1 MTRNDQDHQPASRP
15 ARRRR
20 AGRLAALAAAAAAA
34 GALAAP
40 AGAAPGDL
48 DLVSRADGPAGAPAS
63 SEGSVPGQGG
73 ISASGRIVV
82 FQSGAD
88 NLSLED
94 DDTRSSIFARD
105 LVTGTT
111 TLVSRATGV
120 AGAPA
125 DGNSARPS
133 ISSDGRYVVFTSDA
147 QNLSGE
153 DVDPGEDVF
162 VRDLLLGTTTLAS
175 RAPGLSG
182 AGGDDDSVFPL
193 ISGDGRHVVFQSDAD
208 NLSSED
214 DNGVTNIFV
223 RDMVAG
229 TTTLVSRAPGPTGA
243 GANGSSVLP
252 SISDDGTRV
261 AFSSGANNLST
272 EDDNSVFN
280 IFVRDLGAGS
290 VTLISRADGAAGT
303 AANGVSTLSD
313 ISPSGRYVA
322 FISGA
327 DNLSA
332 EDDNTVANVFVRD
345 LDRAT
350 TTLVNRADGP
360 AGAAA
365 NAGPPGENHAPVV
378 SDNGRVA
385 FASVATNLA
394 TGDNPDGDVFVRDPA
409 AGTTELVSRA
419 AGAGG
424 APADGLSTY
433 ATMTGDG
440 RYVAFAS
447 VATNLVA
454 GTVAGTSNTFRRD
467 VLGDAPVPTPA
478 CKAVPLPPAPS
489 GATGTITLTT
499 TQLLINQRIGQA
511 AIRRLNAVEGR
522 LGGGLQSRDL
532 CGYSVGG
539 GQLGPGITT
548 TTAAV
553 SLAPAAP
560 ADPAPIVDP
569 GRQGTGDPVTLSA
582 AQLLINQR
590 IYQAAIRRADG
601 IESRLDTGLTGGDV
615 RTGAVTQGKLYD
627 RLQVL
632 AAAPVAEPAASV
644 TVIRPRT
651 GTGDPSSVTLSA
663 AQLAINQRIAQAAV
677 RRSNALIRRLE
688 IGLSGEDLRTGT
700 LTAADLG

>member
-1 MTRNDQDHQPASRP
+1 
-15 ARRRR
+15 
-20 AGRLAALAAAAAAA
+20 
-34 GALAAP
+34 ALAAP
-40 AGAAPGDL
+40 AVAAPGDL

-63 SEGSVPGQGG
+63 TEGSVPGQAG
-73 ISASGRIVV
+73 ISANGRIVV

-94 DDTRSSIFARD
+94 DNARTNVFARD
-105 LVTGTT
+105 LLTGTT

-120 AGAPA
+120 AGPA
-125 DGNSARPS
+125 ANADSANPA
-133 ISSDGRYVVFTSDA
+133 ISSDGRFVAFASDA
-147 QNLSGE
+147 ANLSDE
-153 DVDPGEDVF
+153 DDPDPYDDVF
-162 VRDLLLGTTTLAS
+162 VRDLLLGTTTLVS
-175 RAPGLSG
+175 RATGPAG
-182 AGGDDDSVFPL
+182 AGGNDHSSSPM
-193 ISGDGRHVVFQSDAD
+193 ISKDGRHVVFLSDAD
-208 NLSSED
+208 NLSGED
-214 DNGVTNIFV
+214 IDTFTNVFV
-223 RDMVAG
+223 RDLVAG
-229 TTTLVSRAPGPTGA
+229 TTTLVSRSPGPTGA
-243 GANGSSVLP
+243 AGNGNARSP
-252 SISDDGTRV
+252 SISDSGTRV
-261 AFSSGANNLST
+261 AFPSGANNLST

-280 IFVRDLGAGS
+280 VFVRDLANDTI
-290 VTLISRADGAAGT
+290 TLVSRADGAGGAV
-303 AANGVSTLSD
+303 ANGVSTDSG

-322 FISGA
+322 FSSA
-327 DNLSA
+327 ANNLSA
-332 EDDNTVANVFVRD
+332 EDDNGAENVFLRD
-345 LDRAT
+345 LDLAT

-360 AGAAA
+360 SGAPA
-365 NAGPPGENHAPVV
+365 NAGPPAENYGPMV
-378 SDNGRVA
+378 SDNGRVV

-419 AGAGG
+419 AGVGG
-424 APADGLSTY
+424 APADGLSTL
-433 ATMTGDG
+433 ATMSGDG
-440 RYVAFAS
+440 RWVAFAS

-467 VLGDAPVPTPA
+467 LLGDAPVSTPA
-478 CKAVPLPPAPS
+478 CKSVPLPPAPS
-489 GATGTITLTT
+489 GATGPITLTSG
-499 TQLLINQRIGQA
+499 QLLINQRIGQA

-522 LGGGLQSRDL
+522 LGGGLQTRDL

-539 GQLGPGITT
+539 GQLGLGITT
-548 TTAAV
+548 ATAAV
-553 SLAPAAP
+553 SLAPSVP

-615 RTGAVTQGKLYD
+615 RTGAVTQGKLFD

-632 AAAPVAEPAASV
+632 AAVPVAEPAASV
-644 TVIRPRT
+644 TVIPPRT

-688 IGLSGEDLRTGT
+688 IGLSGEDLRAGT